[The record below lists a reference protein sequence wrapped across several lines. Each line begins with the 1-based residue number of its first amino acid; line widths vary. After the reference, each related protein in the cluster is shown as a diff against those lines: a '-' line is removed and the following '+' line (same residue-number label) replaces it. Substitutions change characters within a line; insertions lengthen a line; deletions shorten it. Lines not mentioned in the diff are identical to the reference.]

1 MTPSPTA
8 PGINPSLLTSLMQA
22 QGAPSLQL
30 TQIDKF
36 EPPTEFQDSTGIR
49 WQLVKDSRSG
59 AGEVPDP
66 AAVSVTDY
74 WMHEFPG
81 SNGKIFLY
89 VVEGLRAPKTQREA
103 PCRVLY
109 SWYSTVNYPAFT
121 PQLIKPQEWLVANV
135 YAAGIS
141 DSRVSKLRA
150 LCKVPEAPVQPE
162 TPPGV
167 PVPEQP
173 APLIRMEE
181 LHDDTGT
188 TGQTGATA
196 PNSPGERRKN
206 SR

>member
-8 PGINPSLLTSLMQA
+8 PGINPTLLTSLMQA

-30 TQIDKF
+30 TQIDKY
-36 EPPTEFQDSTGIR
+36 EPPAEFTDSAGSR
-49 WQLVKDSRSG
+49 WQLIKDSRSG

-89 VVEGLRAPKTQREA
+89 VVEGLRAPKTQRET

>member
-8 PGINPSLLTSLMQA
+8 PGINPTLLTSLMQA